1 MTIRNLPTFYHLRN
15 NSEEKEIGHYFL
27 KPCIFHMTKPQ
38 STDCLKQITKH
49 LLTYYDV
56 SGTVLGADDEEI

>member
-1 MTIRNLPTFYHLRN
+1 
-15 NSEEKEIGHYFL
+15 
-27 KPCIFHMTKPQ
+27 MTKPQ

-56 SGTVLGADDEEI
+56 SGTVLGDTAGNKTDMIPAFLEHTHYWEDTQETNDAWE